1 MCLEREP
8 ALRKKKPLGF
18 DVSTLVRVSFSK
30 AAELLRWEIV
40 KFRRFFSKTKFSSS
54 SVISD
59 PSVDFNRS
67 LAVVWLL
74 SG

>member
-1 MCLEREP
+1 MCLERES

-30 AAELLRWEIV
+30 AAELLRWEID
-40 KFRRFFSKTKFSSS
+40 KFRRFSKTKFSSS

-59 PSVDFNRS
+59 PSVDSNRS